1 MSGNQSPDAMT
12 PDQLRELANSEISDG
27 EREALEALRMVNE
40 SLLIQAKRITVSEFR
55 HRFYPGL
62 ISENKDHSE
71 YNYKKMSEW
80 VGGEQNGFLI
90 VDDLDLDRILFN
102 VPSLMVSFKHE
113 YITDVEE
120 KYEYGF
126 THQYRRFMESQQ
138 ARIPIN
144 RQRFTNSMVQ
154 NALNILDLT
163 DSKGLYILA
172 WYEIMDFFGPLPME
186 DERVYRNFRKLTE
199 QNHGFY
205 QYWAQDK
212 SIRDYLGRT
221 DDFYTKVEDPVESDV
236 QQESQETET
245 QHDDYESTD
254 DWE

>member
-1 MSGNQSPDAMT
+1 MNGNQSPDGMT
-12 PDQLRELANSEISDG
+12 PAQLRELANMEISDG

-40 SLLIQAKRITVSEFR
+40 SLMAQAKRITVSEFR
-55 HRFYPGL
+55 QRFYPGL
-62 ISENKDHSE
+62 ISEDKDHHE
-71 YNYKKMSEW
+71 YNFKKMSEW

-90 VDDLDLDRILFN
+90 IDDLDLDKILFN
-102 VPSLMVSFKHE
+102 VPSLMVTFKHE

-120 KYEYGF
+120 KFEYGF
-126 THQYRRFMESQQ
+126 THQYRRFMESPQ
-138 ARIPIN
+138 ARIPLN
-144 RQRFTNSMVQ
+144 RQRFTSSMVD
-154 NALNILDLT
+154 NALSILDIT

-172 WYEIMDFFGPLPME
+172 WYEVMDFFGPLPME

-205 QYWAQDK
+205 QFWVQDK

-236 QQESQETET
+236 QENT
-245 QHDDYESTD
+245 QVSEAQNDDYESTD